1 MEYTIIIKIK
11 EGKMKTKKHLI
22 FIFVLAFIAVV
33 TLVGGVWAYWAGA
46 VSGKT
51 NEKDNYTVE
60 IGEGKTVETE
70 INLSDN
76 FGNYVL
82 VPAGRSGVSN
92 SVPNLTE
99 QITFNLT
106 VVWKEKLGLNQTT
119 GVKGNGQVSVADV
132 KIGGSTDNAGLVNV
146 SFSETNFE
154 IDLKGDTQKVIQVTV
169 TLTEPGSAAVYEA
182 IKGKNITFKLV
193 VNVVP
198 Q

>member
-1 MEYTIIIKIK
+1 
-11 EGKMKTKKHLI
+11 MKSKKHLI
-22 FIFVLAFIAVV
+22 FIFALAFLALV
-33 TLVGGVWAYWAGA
+33 TLVGGVWAYWAGTVNA
-46 VSGKT
+46 KT

-146 SFSETNFE
+146 SFSESNFE

-169 TLTEPGSAAVYEA
+169 TLTEPGSAAIYEA